1 MQILI
6 RWIYLRCIILEKSFS
21 KLFQY
26 VNGEKSVFV
35 EFFAPWC
42 GHCKALAP
50 EYEVVADAFAK
61 TDNVV
66 IAKVFGLFFHFLNKF
81 SIGSIQKSST

>member
-1 MQILI
+1 MNIVTVLLNIATVVLNIDISNFRPTLVDLI
-6 RWIYLRCIILEKSFS
+6 HL
-21 KLFQY
+21 LFQV

-50 EYEVVADAFAK
+50 EYEIVADAYAR
-61 TDNVV
+61 TDNVA
-66 IAKVFGLFFHFLNKF
+66 IAKVR
-81 SIGSIQKSST
+81 S